1 MHEEKKRRRKIRHIT
16 FPALP
21 TACTLAN
28 GVCGL
33 AAIAVV
39 TSKVPDHTQIDLAFY
54 AALLIFLGMVF
65 DMLDGHIARIT
76 RQTSQFGK
84 ELDSLCDVITF
95 GVAPVFI
102 MLTYNG
108 VFQRRLLWGIGVLY
122 AVSAILRLARFN
134 VQKDEHAPTNYFRG
148 LPTPM
153 AAGAIASFAIA
164 TPSLLELT
172 DVLMPEPTQEW
183 ARQINTATMVI
194 VPILTGVLAWL
205 MVSHVR
211 YPHVA
216 SALARRRSFSQ
227 LVELVFAMV
236 VAVTLKEFALPVL
249 FGYFVFAPPINQLR
263 LRTMARSGDRGDRVA
278 GRRSRGRLVGSRA
291 GGEQQASQ
299 SQGPPSAR

>member
-1 MHEEKKRRRKIRHIT
+1 MHHDRTRRRKIRHIT

-33 AAIAVV
+33 AAITVV
-39 TSKVPDHTQIDLAFY
+39 TSHVPNHTQIDLAYY
-54 AALLIFLGMVF
+54 AAWLIFLGMVF
-65 DMLDGHIARIT
+65 DMLDGHIARLT

-102 MLTYNG
+102 MFTYND

-122 AVSAILRLARFN
+122 AAGAILRLARFN
-134 VQKDEHAPTNYFRG
+134 VHKDEHVPTSYFQG

-164 TPSLLELT
+164 APSLIELT
-172 DVLMPEPTQEW
+172 DALAPAATQAF
-183 ARQINTATMVI
+183 ARQLNAATMVV

-205 MVSHVR
+205 MVSHIR

-216 SALARRRSFSQ
+216 SFLARRRSFSQ

-236 VAVTLKEFALPVL
+236 VAITLKEFALPVL

-263 LRTMARSGDRGDRVA
+263 LRTLARH
-278 GRRSRGRLVGSRA
+278 
-291 GGEQQASQ
+291 GENLD
-299 SQGPPSAR
+299 PSARPVAAVDGEQS

>member
-1 MHEEKKRRRKIRHIT
+1 MHHEKKRRRKIRHIT

-28 GVCGL
+28 GICGL
-33 AAIAVV
+33 AAITVV
-39 TSKVPDHTQIDLAFY
+39 TSHVPNHTQIDLAYY
-54 AALLIFLGMVF
+54 AAWLVFLGMVF
-65 DMLDGHIARIT
+65 DMLDGHIARLT

-102 MLTYNG
+102 MFTYSD
-108 VFQRRLLWGIGVLY
+108 VFQRRLLWGVGVLY
-122 AVSAILRLARFN
+122 AVGAILRLARYN
-134 VQKDEHAPTNYFRG
+134 VQKDEHAPTSYFQG

-153 AAGAIASFAIA
+153 AAGTIASFAIA
-164 TPSLLELT
+164 TPSLIELT
-172 DVLMPEPTQEW
+172 DALVPTATQQW
-183 ARQINTATMVI
+183 ARQVNTATMVI

-205 MVSHVR
+205 MVSHIR

-216 SALARRRSFSQ
+216 RLLARRRSFPQ

-249 FGYFVFAPPINQLR
+249 FGYFVFAPPVNQLR
-263 LRTMARSGDRGDRVA
+263 LRTLARHGQATDESQLPVA
-278 GRRSRGRLVGSRA
+278 TVDDVH
-291 GGEQQASQ
+291 
-299 SQGPPSAR
+299 

>member
-1 MHEEKKRRRKIRHIT
+1 MHQENRRRRRIRNIA

-21 TACTLAN
+21 TAFTLAN

-33 AAIAVV
+33 AAITVV
-39 TSKVPDHTQIDLAFY
+39 TSHVPNYTQTDLAFF

-65 DMLDGHIARIT
+65 DVLDGHIARMT
-76 RQTSQFGK
+76 KQTSQFGK

-102 MLTYNG
+102 MFTYSE

-134 VQKDEHAPTNYFRG
+134 VHKDEHAPASHFEG

-164 TPSLLELT
+164 APSMMELT
-172 DVLMPEPTQEW
+172 DVLLPEATQEW
-183 ARQINTATMVI
+183 ARHVTTATMVV
-194 VPILTGVLAWL
+194 VPLLTGVLAWL
-205 MVSHVR
+205 MVSHIR
-211 YPHVA
+211 YPHLTG
-216 SALARRRSFSQ
+216 ALARRRSFAQ

-236 VAVTLKEFALPVL
+236 AAVTLKEFALPLL

-263 LRTMARSGDRGDRVA
+263 LRTLARIDPHAANADLVVA
-278 GRRSRGRLVGSRA
+278 PA
-291 GGEQQASQ
+291 DD
-299 SQGPPSAR
+299 AR

>member
-134 VQKDEHAPTNYFRG
+134 VQKDEHTPTNYFRG
-148 LPTPM
+148 WPTPM

-183 ARQINTATMVI
+183 ARQINTATMVV

-263 LRTMARSGDRGDRVA
+263 LRAMARHGQGTEETALPVA
-278 GRRSRGRLVGSRA
+278 AVEDVS
-291 GGEQQASQ
+291 
-299 SQGPPSAR
+299 

>member
-1 MHEEKKRRRKIRHIT
+1 MHNEPEPETHVRKRRRKFRDIT

-28 GVCGL
+28 AVCGL
-33 AAIAVV
+33 AAITVV
-39 TSKVPDHTQIDLAFY
+39 TSQVPNHTQIELAYY
-54 AALLIFLGMVF
+54 AAWLVFLGMVF
-65 DMLDGHIARIT
+65 DMLDGHIARMT

-102 MLTYNG
+102 MLTYG
-108 VFQRRLLWGIGVLY
+108 DIFQRRLLWGVGVLY
-122 AVSAILRLARFN
+122 AAGAILRLARFN
-134 VQKDEHAPTNYFRG
+134 VQKDEHAPTNYFQG

-153 AAGAIASFAIA
+153 AAGTIASFAIA
-164 TPSLLELT
+164 TPSLIELT
-172 DVLMPEPTQEW
+172 DTLMPTATQHW

-205 MVSHVR
+205 MVSHIR

-216 SALARRRSFSQ
+216 SALARRRSFPQ

-236 VAVTLKEFALPVL
+236 VAVTLKEFAMPLL
-249 FGYFVFAPPINQLR
+249 FLYFVFAPPINQLR
-263 LRTMARSGDRGDRVA
+263 LRALARNA
-278 GRRSRGRLVGSRA
+278 
-291 GGEQQASQ
+291 
-299 SQGPPSAR
+299 PSTPDPARPVV